1 MPRMRR
7 ASIGISVA
15 ALLGAAAPA
24 QAQSQD
30 PPKVPDKVS
39 KAKKCGR
46 ANNGYADFRVY
57 LGKGRK
63 RITCKRARAVV
74 RKGINAENYQ
84 YFDWTKGGNGP
95 WSDVWYRHDKKVVV
109 LAILVE

>member
-1 MPRMRR
+1 M
-7 ASIGISVA
+7 SGIGVA
-15 ALLGAAAPA
+15 ACLWAAAPA
-24 QAQSQD
+24 QAQHSQD
-30 PPKVPDKVS
+30 PPTVPNKAG

-46 ANNGYADFRVY
+46 TSTEFAKFKVY

-63 RITCKRARAVV
+63 RITCRRARAVV
-74 RKGINAENYQ
+74 RKGMNARNYQ

-109 LAILVE
+109 LAIIVL

>member
-1 MPRMRR
+1 MPN
-7 ASIGISVA
+7 
-15 ALLGAAAPA
+15 
-24 QAQSQD
+24 
-30 PPKVPDKVS
+30 KVS

-46 ANNGYADFRVY
+46 ANNGFADFRVY

-74 RKGINAENYQ
+74 RKGINANGWQ

>member
-1 MPRMRR
+1 M
-7 ASIGISVA
+7 IGIGVA
-15 ALLGAAAPA
+15 ACLWTAAPA
-24 QAQSQD
+24 YAQSQD
-30 PPKVPDKVS
+30 PPKVPSKVS

-46 ANNGYADFRVY
+46 ANNGFADFKVY

-63 RITCKRARAVV
+63 RITCRRARAVV
-74 RKGINAENYQ
+74 RKGMNTTNYQ

-109 LAILVE
+109 LAIVIL

>member
-1 MPRMRR
+1 M
-7 ASIGISVA
+7 IGIGVA
-15 ALLGAAAPA
+15 ACLWAAAPA
-24 QAQSQD
+24 QAQSDD
-30 PPKVPDKVS
+30 PPKVPDKVG

-46 ANNGYADFRVY
+46 SNNGFADFKVY

-74 RKGINAENYQ
+74 RKGMNTTNYQ

-109 LAILVE
+109 LAIVIL

>member
-1 MPRMRR
+1 M
-7 ASIGISVA
+7 IGIGAA
-15 ALLGAAAPA
+15 ALLWTGAPA
-24 QAQSQD
+24 YGQAQD
-30 PPKVPDKVS
+30 PPKVPNTVS

-46 ANNGYADFRVY
+46 ANNGFADFKVY

-74 RKGINAENYQ
+74 RKGINAPNYQ